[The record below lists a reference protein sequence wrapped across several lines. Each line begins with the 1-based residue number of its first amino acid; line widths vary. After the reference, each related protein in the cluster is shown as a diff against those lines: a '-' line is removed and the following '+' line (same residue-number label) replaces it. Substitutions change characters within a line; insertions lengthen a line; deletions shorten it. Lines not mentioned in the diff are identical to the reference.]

1 MLLSVS
7 VLNPSNDELIME
19 LTNPER
25 SGFTIRKID
34 GIGPTKSN
42 INIYDIPS
50 IDGGLFNS
58 ARTQARQIII
68 KLGYMWI
75 ATGSHSTP
83 LIEDARHLSYKYFP
97 LKRKVRLEFITDHRT
112 LYIDGYIE
120 SNEPDIFSKDEVTTI
135 SIMCPDPNFYET
147 KTRYGYINY
156 SNKKLFEFPFS
167 NESLDDKLLE
177 FSSIKSANDRCTI
190 DYTGDNVTG
199 VQAELRFSEEFPA
212 SQRIT
217 LSFINDI
224 KSSYI
229 TIDPTRIIRKTKH
242 QIHKGEYLIIN
253 GKPGQ
258 KSVEYYRLT
267 ETHNCF
273 DSITLNDDWPMLYPG
288 RNTVVIKAGESTD
301 SVKGRIIYNVLY
313 DGV

>member
-97 LKRKVRLEFITDHRT
+97 LKRKVRLEFVTDYRT

-135 SIMCPDPNFYET
+135 SIMCPDPNFYASDTE
-147 KTRYGYINY
+147 YGYINY
-156 SNKKLFEFPFS
+156 PIKKFEVPFEDTS
-167 NESLDDKLLE
+167 MTDPTIE
-177 FSSIKSANDRCTI
+177 FSEAPDPDKCSI
-190 DYTGDNVTG
+190 DYTGDNITG
-199 VQAELRFSEEFPA
+199 VELELYFDDDMPK
-212 SQRIT
+212 SQT
-217 LSFINDI
+217 VSTACINNI
-224 KSSYI
+224 RSTS
-229 TIDPTRIIRKTKH
+229 IDVSIPRIIRRTEH
-242 QIHKGEYLIIN
+242 PIRRGDYLIIN
-253 GKPGQ
+253 GRPGH
-258 KSVEYYRLT
+258 KSAIYHRLGQT
-267 ETHNCF
+267 YNCF
-273 DSITLNDDWPMLYPG
+273 DAITLKDDWPQLYPG
-288 RNTVVIKAGESTD
+288 KNTIVFNAGDNTGCLR
-301 SVKGRIIYNVLY
+301 GRVIYNTLY